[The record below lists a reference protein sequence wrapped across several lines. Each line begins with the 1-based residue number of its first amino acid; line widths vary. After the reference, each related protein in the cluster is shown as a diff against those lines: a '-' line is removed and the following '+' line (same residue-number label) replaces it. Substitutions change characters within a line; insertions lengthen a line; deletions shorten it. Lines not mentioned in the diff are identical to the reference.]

1 MMRGLESGQ
10 ACSYTCGGV
19 FFWANHLW
27 TPTPGVKVS
36 RRSIDDVI
44 EHHYKCDLPGKLPQ
58 PMVIGIIEDK
68 CPVMEMKG
76 ALRMVSPCEF
86 AHAALKACYQDIKSG
101 KDDSTIRTWRRL
113 FLSVEMTFVRCDE
126 KQLSTRSFQL
136 REDAIAEASQVGWT
150 AIQRVQMIV
159 REKHLLESRGGRCTA
174 AKLAA
179 HFSSKVKLARSSEPI
194 TSSFV
199 DTSLTIESRVLC
211 LDMAR
216 TALEHLDD
224 SCGVSSPLNSVYK
237 LQVVVDRAKTPKGI
251 EWVFVAMV
259 DSLGMGW
266 VDASEFTVAKMK
278 QETVDVYLLKSGFH
292 AFLLV
297 DFLDRHP
304 FDNAAKATIRGV
316 LADHTN
322 VRKRICN
329 YPEMPPADLS
339 WQSSEKPST
348 VKYIELVEAT
358 GPLFARCVVCMAS
371 LQPHPPH
378 ITALTRTYIRKR
390 RLEGHCLRR
399 PVRQHLARG
408 RAQQQG
414 SSRGGRVRA
423 DQGGPR
429 WGPGLALQ
437 GTASSSP
444 HN

>member
-1 MMRGLESGQ
+1 M
-10 ACSYTCGGV
+10 
-19 FFWANHLW
+19 
-27 TPTPGVKVS
+27 
-36 RRSIDDVI
+36 
-44 EHHYKCDLPGKLPQ
+44 
-58 PMVIGIIEDK
+58 
-68 CPVMEMKG
+68 
-76 ALRMVSPCEF
+76 
-86 AHAALKACYQDIKSG
+86 
-101 KDDSTIRTWRRL
+101 
-113 FLSVEMTFVRCDE
+113 
-126 KQLSTRSFQL
+126 
-136 REDAIAEASQVGWT
+136 
-150 AIQRVQMIV
+150 
-159 REKHLLESRGGRCTA
+159 
-174 AKLAA
+174 
-179 HFSSKVKLARSSEPI
+179 ARSSEPI

-224 SCGVSSPLNSVYK
+224 SCGVSSPLHSVYK

-259 DSLGMGW
+259 DSLRMGW

-278 QETVDVYLLKSGFH
+278 KETVDVYLLKSGFH

-329 YPEMPPADLS
+329 YSEMPPADLS
-339 WQSSEKPST
+339 WQSAEKPST

-358 GPLFARCVVCMAS
+358 GLFFARCVLCMAA

-414 SSRGGRVRA
+414 GSRGGRVRA

>member
-1 MMRGLESGQ
+1 
-10 ACSYTCGGV
+10 
-19 FFWANHLW
+19 
-27 TPTPGVKVS
+27 
-36 RRSIDDVI
+36 
-44 EHHYKCDLPGKLPQ
+44 
-58 PMVIGIIEDK
+58 
-68 CPVMEMKG
+68 
-76 ALRMVSPCEF
+76 
-86 AHAALKACYQDIKSG
+86 
-101 KDDSTIRTWRRL
+101 
-113 FLSVEMTFVRCDE
+113 
-126 KQLSTRSFQL
+126 
-136 REDAIAEASQVGWT
+136 
-150 AIQRVQMIV
+150 MIV

-199 DTSLTIESRVLC
+199 DASLTIESRVLC

-259 DSLGMGW
+259 DSLRMGW

-278 QETVDVYLLKSGFH
+278 KETVDVYLLKSGFH

-339 WQSSEKPST
+339 WQSAEKPST

-358 GPLFARCVVCMAS
+358 GPLFARCVVCMAA

-378 ITALTRTYIRKR
+378 IAALTRTYIRKR

-414 SSRGGRVRA
+414 SNRGGRVRA

-437 GTASSSP
+437 GTDSNSP